1 MESFEQK
8 TYLSQVRTLR
18 ELALLMLDKYSIK
31 VKSLTFCLILVLNKK
46 SAIDLQIYDGF
57 PFILVVSGVSAGY
70 VELFKVAESH
80 FRICRVFVSNDFRGQ
95 GISKQMLGQLIELAK
110 EKYTTSVLSLAVFE
124 QNTVARNCY
133 ESLGFSITSYE
144 VGTRSFEGEE
154 WGLLHM
160 EKRL

>member
-1 MESFEQK
+1 MELRAFGKEDYELLIGWIDSDKLNYLWGGPRFQLPLDFEQISRHC
-8 TYLSQVRTLR
+8 SQP
-18 ELALLMLDKYSIK
+18 E
-31 VKSLTFCLILVLNKK
+31 VL
-46 SAIDLQIYDGF
+46 
-57 PFILVVSGVSAGY
+57 PFIFVVSGESAGY

-80 FRICRVFVSNDFRGQ
+80 FRICRVFVSNNFRGR

-110 EKYTTSVLSLAVFE
+110 EKYTISVLSLAVFE

-133 ESLGFSITSYE
+133 ESLGFSVTSYE